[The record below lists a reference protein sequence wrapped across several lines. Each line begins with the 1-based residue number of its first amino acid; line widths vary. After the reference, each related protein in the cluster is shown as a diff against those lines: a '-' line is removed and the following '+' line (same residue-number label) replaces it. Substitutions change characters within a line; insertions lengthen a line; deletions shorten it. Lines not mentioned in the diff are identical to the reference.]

1 MKRVER
7 YRWNVE
13 SQTPPGRRIT
23 TRHYMTREQAL
34 ERDPTAEPVGLPQ
47 YIEVP
52 ETREEFAQRQLQRK
66 PSPCRPPPGDALD

>member
-34 ERDPTAEPVGLPQ
+34 DRDATAVPVGLPQ
-47 YIEVP
+47 FLDVP
-52 ETREEFAQRQLQRK
+52 ETPEEIDQRSMQRK
-66 PSPCRPPPGDALD
+66 PSPVGGKPPL